1 MRLAH
6 ERHTVVESLKDR
18 RVLAFGL
25 LYFTMVVNV
34 YGLSFWVG
42 EIVDKVGGLSDVGK
56 GFVTA
61 IPYTVAIVG
70 LVAIS
75 RYSDRTGARKPVAAV
90 SMLVA
95 AAAFA
100 LSTVVSPVAAIAC
113 LAVGLFFLLGAHP
126 VFWAMPA
133 AFLSGAAAAAGIAL
147 INSIGNLGGFVGPY
161 LVGLMKDATGSTDG
175 GLIALSLHPRGR
187 LVPGHARRA
196 RPRDRDRA
204 ERAHRPLRAR
214 AGPGRGGRA
223 GAVSEIGVIADD
235 LTGALGS
242 AARLRRGGLEPVVV
256 WRPED
261 LPDAFNPRAVV
272 VDMRTR
278 DSPAGPRATAR
289 EWAQRLRERG
299 CARYEQRIDST
310 LRGEPAEE
318 LAGLLEGAD
327 LQDAL
332 VVAVPAWPDAGR
344 VCVGGRQRARGTGRE
359 VEVAPAL
366 FGGAPA
372 EVVRPEALAERVR
385 AGATRRFVVD
395 GESDEDLRA
404 AAHAVDGLREAVV
417 TASPGGWLQYHPIAA
432 RAGAEFVLVVLSSNT
447 ELNHRQL
454 AALWAARDVVGVA
467 ALPAARAGVGPAC
480 RRRGTGARC

>member
-1 MRLAH
+1 M
-6 ERHTVVESLKDR
+6 
-18 RVLAFGL
+18 
-25 LYFTMVVNV
+25 
-34 YGLSFWVG
+34 
-42 EIVDKVGGLSDVGK
+42 
-56 GFVTA
+56 
-61 IPYTVAIVG
+61 
-70 LVAIS
+70 
-75 RYSDRTGARKPVAAV
+75 
-90 SMLVA
+90 
-95 AAAFA
+95 
-100 LSTVVSPVAAIAC
+100 
-113 LAVGLFFLLGAHP
+113 
-126 VFWAMPA
+126 
-133 AFLSGAAAAAGIAL
+133 
-147 INSIGNLGGFVGPY
+147 
-161 LVGLMKDATGSTDG
+161 
-175 GLIALSLHPRGR
+175 
-187 LVPGHARRA
+187 
-196 RPRDRDRA
+196 
-204 ERAHRPLRAR
+204 
-214 AGPGRGGRA
+214 
-223 GAVSEIGVIADD
+223 SEIGVIADD

-372 EVVRPEALAERVR
+372 EVVWPEALAGRVR

-404 AAHAVDGLREAVV
+404 AAHAVDALREAVV

-432 RAGAEFVLVVLSSNT
+432 REGAEFVLVVLSSNT
-447 ELNHRQL
+447 ERNHRQL
-454 AALWAARDVVGVA
+454 AALWAAREVVGVA
-467 ALPAARAGVGPAC
+467 ALRAAREGVGPAVPAVVPPAGAEGGTVLIETISESHPDDTHRDPRHADEAAAAAAALLADAHERGALLP
-480 RRRGTGARC
+480 RRRGQRRAPRVRARRRARRQRLSVAGEVAPLCARGTIAGGPWSGLPVVTKGGLVGDDDTLAALVDDLWKEDGWDGRRSR